1 MKVLYLT
8 HKTKSQERIFFGRQV
23 LLIMLEN
30 EWLIKICIFFDY
42 NLQYKTNIQASEV
55 VQLVSP
61 LFQNI
66 ALRHW
71 VFVAQRSENL

>member
-1 MKVLYLT
+1 
-8 HKTKSQERIFFGRQV
+8 
-23 LLIMLEN
+23 MLEN
-30 EWLIKICIFFDY
+30 IRLIQFCVFFDG

-66 ALRHW
+66 ALSHW
-71 VFVAQRSENL
+71 VFVA

>member
-1 MKVLYLT
+1 
-8 HKTKSQERIFFGRQV
+8 
-23 LLIMLEN
+23 MLEN
-30 EWLIKICIFFDY
+30 FWLIKVCIFFDD

-71 VFVAQRSENL
+71 VFFAQRFENV

>member
-1 MKVLYLT
+1 
-8 HKTKSQERIFFGRQV
+8 
-23 LLIMLEN
+23 MLEN
-30 EWLIKICIFFDY
+30 IWTIKICIFSDD

-71 VFVAQRSENL
+71 VFVAERSKNV